1 MLITSINNEHIK
13 ELAKLKEK
21 KYRQLTNSFLVEG
34 EHLVLE
40 AYNSG
45 SLKEVIILDG
55 HDYDYKVNNE
65 EKRSK
70 KWVQLVLILAREP

>member
-40 AYNSG
+40 AYKCGLINSKG
-45 SLKEVIILDG
+45 RLFISNSNKTDLCDF
-55 HDYDYKVNNE
+55 
-65 EKRSK
+65 
-70 KWVQLVLILAREP
+70 

>member
-34 EHLVLE
+34 R
-40 AYNSG
+40 AFS
-45 SLKEVIILDG
+45 I
-55 HDYDYKVNNE
+55 
-65 EKRSK
+65 RS
-70 KWVQLVLILAREP
+70 I